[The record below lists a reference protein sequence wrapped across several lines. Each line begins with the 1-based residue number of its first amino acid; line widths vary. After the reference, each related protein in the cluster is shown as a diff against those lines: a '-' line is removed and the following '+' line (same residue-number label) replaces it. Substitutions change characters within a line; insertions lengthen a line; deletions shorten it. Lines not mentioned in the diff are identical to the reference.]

1 VIHPRIIAHRCGGA
15 LAPEN
20 TLAGLRLAACIGCK
34 GVEFDAMLA
43 ADGVPVLIHD
53 ETLERTTTG
62 RGRVAALDSA
72 TLIRLDAG
80 IRHHPAFV
88 GEPLPTLD
96 VALRLCA
103 ALGLWANVEIK
114 PAAGLEAETGRVVA
128 RHAAA
133 ATGGLL
139 LSSFSSL
146 ALRAAAEEVGLPAA
160 RLAGRGDPCRLAP
173 AHGGNRVA
181 CLARR
186 GERTRGGCLCRR
198 CAMRVFRSPVT
209 RSIAAKT
216 PSACLP
222 WASARCLR
230 IGPIFGRSGN
240 VTVAD
245 SCLHFDCQRCVVSH
259 VILRMG
265 LSHINY
271 QEQQMKRTYSL
282 LIAVPCR
289 FLPARPGADRAR
301 ADEGPCPH
309 PASTSARQSAA
320 AHRSG
325 RRSRAN

>member
-1 VIHPRIIAHRCGGA
+1 MRRSAAPAKAARPCASSDPPRIIAHRCGGA

-20 TLAGLRLAACIGCK
+20 TLAGLRLAARLGCG

-80 IRHHPAFV
+80 IRHHPAFAV
-88 GEPLPTLD
+88 EPLPTLD
-96 VALRLCA
+96 EALRLCA

-114 PAAGLEAETGRVVA
+114 PAAGQEAETGRVVA

-146 ALRAAAEEVGLPAA
+146 ALRAAAEEADCLPRALLVEA
-160 RLAGRGDPCRLAP
+160 IPADWRRRMAETGR
-173 AHGGNRVA
+173 A

-186 GERTRGGCLCRR
+186 GERTEADALCRR

-216 PSACLP
+216 PNACLP
-222 WASARCLR
+222 WASAPCLR
-230 IGPIFGRSGN
+230 TGPIFG
-240 VTVAD
+240 
-245 SCLHFDCQRCVVSH
+245 
-259 VILRMG
+259 
-265 LSHINY
+265 
-271 QEQQMKRTYSL
+271 
-282 LIAVPCR
+282 
-289 FLPARPGADRAR
+289 LPA
-301 ADEGPCPH
+301 EM
-309 PASTSARQSAA
+309 
-320 AHRSG
+320 
-325 RRSRAN
+325 